1 MLKSGPDRT
10 ARTEGGFG
18 PDRTGPGVDT
28 DRTGPKKSRSAC
40 MSACVWH
47 YFLIKC
53 LEASSH
59 LIRERPDAYFIL

>member
-28 DRTGPKKSRSAC
+28 DRTGPDQKKVGPRP
-40 MSACVWH
+40 
-47 YFLIKC
+47 C
-53 LEASSH
+53 LCKTNSK
-59 LIRERPDAYFIL
+59 